1 MADQSI
7 EARIVAALEPI
18 APTWNAVKEDSQRDR
33 ANEPD
38 TYFTFKVSSHGDAY
52 ADDEPT
58 VELNLCTA
66 WLHAP
71 LASNPSALIRRVKTR
86 IHNAGFTWPE
96 KIDASDD
103 KERLIVLE
111 FEDAIGVDLNGEV

>member
-1 MADQSI
+1 MAEQSV

-18 APTWNAVKEDSQRDR
+18 APAWNAVKEDSESDR
-33 ANEPD
+33 AMEPD
-38 TYFTFKVSSHGDAY
+38 IYYTFKVSTHGAGY

-58 VELNLCTA
+58 AEIALCTV
-66 WLHAP
+66 WLHMP
-71 LASNPSALIRRVKTR
+71 LASNPASLIRRSKAA
-86 IHNAGFTWPE
+86 IHEAGFTWPE

-111 FEDAIGVDLNGEV
+111 FEDAIGVDVDGEI